1 MDVRPIVPVL
11 LCAIAV
17 FGLPTQHVAQAQSV
31 RAEVGGGWAIPS
43 SEVTMTEGEGAQP
56 TTLEELNL
64 GPGPTLYAAVGL
76 VWTLSDNFDLEGRL
90 RAQRSRMAVD
100 GEDFEGTQC
109 GGACTLQ
116 NDPDG
121 WVRGATIEG
130 QLTLTSVG
138 RVHPYVLVG
147 LGVSQTTVE
156 AAKVRPPEA
165 DLIALTEVDVTD
177 AGGDVGFGAT
187 TRIVGGLSATA
198 EARVTGSLPG
208 AKDDAVTLFPF
219 TLGLSYTF

>member
-1 MDVRPIVPVL
+1 MHTRRLTAAL
-11 LCAIAV
+11 LCAIFV
-17 FGLPTQHVAQAQSV
+17 FAGMDGQRAEAQAV

-43 SEVTMTEGEGAQP
+43 SEITMTEVNGGQSP
-56 TTLEELNL
+56 EEFNP
-64 GPGPTLYAAVGL
+64 GPGPNIYAAVGL

-90 RAQRSRMAVD
+90 RAQQSRMAVD
-100 GEDFEGTQC
+100 GEDFEGTRC
-109 GGACTLQ
+109 GGECTLQ

-121 WVRGATIEG
+121 RVWGATIEG

-138 RVHPYVLVG
+138 RVHPYFLVG

-208 AKDDAVTLFPF
+208 AKENAVTTFPF
-219 TLGLSYTF
+219 TLGLSYEF

>member
-1 MDVRPIVPVL
+1 MDVRPLVPVL
-11 LCAIAV
+11 LCVIVV
-17 FGLPTQHVAQAQSV
+17 FGLPTEHAAQAQSV

-43 SEVTMTEGEGAQP
+43 SEITMTEVNGGQSS
-56 TTLEELNL
+56 EEFNP
-64 GPGPTLYAAVGL
+64 GPGPNIYAAVGL

-90 RAQRSRMAVD
+90 RAQQSRMAVEA
-100 GEDFEGTQC
+100 EDFEGLEC
-109 GGACTLQ
+109 GGQCALL

-121 WVRGATIEG
+121 RVWGAIIEG

-138 RVHPYVLVG
+138 RVHPYFLVG

-165 DLIALTEVDVTD
+165 DPIALTEVDVTD

-208 AKDDAVTLFPF
+208 ARENAVTTFPF

>member
-1 MDVRPIVPVL
+1 M
-11 LCAIAV
+11 
-17 FGLPTQHVAQAQSV
+17 TVAN
-31 RAEVGGGWAIPS
+31 GGPS
-43 SEVTMTEGEGAQP
+43 TAP
-56 TTLEELNL
+56 EEFNP
-64 GPGPTLYAAVGL
+64 GPGPNIYAAVGL

-90 RAQRSRMAVD
+90 RAQQSRMAVD
-100 GEDFEGTQC
+100 GEDFEGTRC

-121 WVRGATIEG
+121 RVWGATIEG

-138 RVHPYVLVG
+138 RVHPYFLVG

-156 AAKVRPPEA
+156 AAEVRPPEA
-165 DLIALTEVDVTD
+165 APIALTEVDVTD

-208 AKDDAVTLFPF
+208 AKENAVTTFPF